1 MIVNSTRFG
10 PVETPED
17 KIIKM
22 AKPILG
28 FEEFKRFVLIEID
41 EIRPFMWLQAVDE
54 PAVAFLVV
62 NPVLVYPGYRIEVN
76 AMEIGEIKINDAKN
90 VETYVIVTV
99 PEDPREISVNLQ
111 GPILINTENNL
122 AKQLVLVNS
131 EYKIKFSLMDEMPIG
146 EPATAAPT
154 RENEMAGV

>member
-10 PVETPED
+10 PVETPEN
-17 KIIKM
+17 KIITM

-28 FEEFKRFVLIEID
+28 FEDFKRFVLIEID

-62 NPVLVYPGYRIEVN
+62 NPVLVYPGYRIEIN
-76 AMEIGEIKINDAKN
+76 AMEVGEIKIDDVNN

-99 PEDPREISVNLQ
+99 GESPGEISVNLQ
-111 GPILINTENNL
+111 GPILINAENNL

-131 EYKIKFSLMDEMPIG
+131 EYKIKFPLLGEMPAG
-146 EPATAAPT
+146 EITTAAPT
-154 RENEMAGV
+154 KENEMVGV

>member
-17 KIIKM
+17 KIITM

-28 FEEFKRFVLIEID
+28 FEDFKQFVLIEID
-41 EIRPFMWLQAVDE
+41 EIQPFMWLQAVDE

-62 NPVLVYPGYRIEVN
+62 NPILVYPDYRVEIN
-76 AMEIGEIKINDAKN
+76 AMEIGEIKIDDVNN
-90 VETYVIVTV
+90 VETYVIVTIGEN
-99 PEDPREISVNLQ
+99 PMEISANLQ
-111 GPILINTENNL
+111 GPIMINAENNL

-131 EYKIKFSLMDEMPIG
+131 EYKIKFPLMSQMPVG
-146 EPATAAPT
+146 ETAKAAPT